1 MLLNYVSL
9 SSHPRIFRKLVG
21 LSIDEF
27 NIILE
32 KLSLSLKNAFSS
44 KGRPRK
50 LKQDADKL
58 LLLFMYYRSYATHE
72 FLGYFVGL
80 DNSNVCRLF
89 RVLEPLVASKIHI
102 EKDRTLTEDKIL
114 DILLD
119 VTEQPIQ
126 RPKNKQAKKQYY
138 SGKKK
143 RHTQKFE
150 IAMTTE
156 GKIINV
162 STTEP
167 GHRHDL
173 RIRQRGSPMP
183 PGATKYGDLGYQGWQ
198 NMANKVKLPHKKP
211 KRGKITAEQKA
222 ENRNH
227 SKIRIYVEHKFAQ
240 FKKFRIL
247 SETYRNFRRKHNM
260 RVNIIAGVLNLQ
272 AGC

>member
-44 KGRPRK
+44 NGRPRK

-119 VTEQPIQ
+119 VT
-126 RPKNKQAKKQYY
+126 
-138 SGKKK
+138 
-143 RHTQKFE
+143 
-150 IAMTTE
+150 
-156 GKIINV
+156 
-162 STTEP
+162 
-167 GHRHDL
+167 
-173 RIRQRGSPMP
+173 
-183 PGATKYGDLGYQGWQ
+183 
-198 NMANKVKLPHKKP
+198 
-211 KRGKITAEQKA
+211 
-222 ENRNH
+222 
-227 SKIRIYVEHKFAQ
+227 
-240 FKKFRIL
+240 
-247 SETYRNFRRKHNM
+247 
-260 RVNIIAGVLNLQ
+260 
-272 AGC
+272 

>member
-1 MLLNYVSL
+1 MLLSYKSL
-9 SSHPRIFRKLVG
+9 STLPRIFRKLSG

-32 KLSLSLKNAFSS
+32 KLSEPLNHAFNN

-50 LKQDADKL
+50 LKGHADKL
-58 LLLFMYYRSYATHE
+58 LLLLIYYRTYTTHE

-80 DNSNVCRLF
+80 DNSNVSRLF
-89 RVLEPLVASKIHI
+89 KTLEPVVVSKIHI
-102 EKDRTLTEDKIL
+102 EKDRSLTQDVVEE
-114 DILLD
+114 ILLD

-126 RPKNKQAKKQYY
+126 RPKNKKARKKYY

-150 IAMTTE
+150 IAMTKKGE
-156 GKIINV
+156 IINV
-162 STTEP
+162 SNTAP
-167 GHRHDL
+167 GRKHDL
-173 RIRQRGSPMP
+173 RIRQRGSPISP
-183 PGATKYGDLGYQGWQ
+183 TATKYVDLGYQGWQ
-198 NMANKVKLPHKKP
+198 KNSNNVELPHKRP
-211 KRGKITAEQKA
+211 KGGQLTTEQKA
-222 ENRNH
+222 ENRQH
-227 SKIRIYVEHKFAQ
+227 SKIRVYVEHKFAQ

-272 AGC
+272 AGF

>member
-1 MLLNYVSL
+1 MLLKYVSL
-9 SSHPRIFRKLVG
+9 SSHPRLSRKLVG

-32 KLSLSLKNAFSS
+32 KLSLSLKDAFSI

-80 DNSNVCRLF
+80 DNSKVCRLF

-126 RPKNKQAKKQYY
+126 RPK
-138 SGKKK
+138 KKK
-143 RHTQKFE
+143 PR
-150 IAMTTE
+150 
-156 GKIINV
+156 
-162 STTEP
+162 S
-167 GHRHDL
+167 
-173 RIRQRGSPMP
+173 
-183 PGATKYGDLGYQGWQ
+183 
-198 NMANKVKLPHKKP
+198 
-211 KRGKITAEQKA
+211 
-222 ENRNH
+222 
-227 SKIRIYVEHKFAQ
+227 
-240 FKKFRIL
+240 
-247 SETYRNFRRKHNM
+247 
-260 RVNIIAGVLNLQ
+260 NIIQVN
-272 AGC
+272 